1 MSDKYDMPGE
11 EHIQQ
16 FHNAHHHLGNE
27 EGSRTMW
34 WEMPEQDK
42 PEGFAS
48 GGSVISKLRNRGSK
62 PDEMMQLH
70 PAMRIPGVH
79 IRTAE
84 AGEPIFR
91 GDD

>member
-1 MSDKYDMPGE
+1 MATKYDMAGE
-11 EHIQQ
+11 DHIQQ
-16 FHNAHHHLGNE
+16 FHNAHHHLANDQGA
-27 EGSRTMW
+27 SRPNW
-34 WEMPEQDK
+34 WELPET
-42 PEGFAS
+42 PNAEGFAK
-48 GGSVISKLRNRGSK
+48 GGSVISRLRKR
-62 PDEMMQLH
+62 PDDLMQLH